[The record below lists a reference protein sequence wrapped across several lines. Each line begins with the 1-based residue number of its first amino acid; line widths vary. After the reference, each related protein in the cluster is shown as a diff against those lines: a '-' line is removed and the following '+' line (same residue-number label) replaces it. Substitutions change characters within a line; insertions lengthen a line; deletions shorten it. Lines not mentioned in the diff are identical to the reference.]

1 MTLRTPFF
9 AQSIIYSTTID
20 TEFVSSLLLLKRI
33 YVVYVNATVL
43 NSAEFRIGCG
53 LIHTNVLGSK
63 LLHEGVYDI
72 LKGVSS
78 LHKIISV
85 TA

>member
-1 MTLRTPFF
+1 MT
-9 AQSIIYSTTID
+9 D
-20 TEFVSSLLLLKRI
+20 NEFVSSLLLLKRI
-33 YVVYVNATVL
+33 YVVYVDATGL

-53 LIHTNVLGSK
+53 LIHSYVLGSQ
-63 LLHEGVYDI
+63 LLHEGVYDV